1 MKLRECNDLYMSS
14 QIRPGIVR
22 SMSLSDELDS
32 ATIILSNTDRINI
45 EPNDLVELTNEY
57 NKLEYW
63 LVANY
68 TREVFSVAPLKYNY
82 TIDLMSP
89 TRVLETIILPNLTI
103 TNIGQ
108 NRSILFYI
116 QEAIRIYANNSNEN
130 LFAEYGNCT
139 LSAELVSLCQSTV
152 CPECV
157 FEEPTLR
164 EYLDYLLGFKNCLAK
179 LIYESGHFVLT
190 YLDLNPSGSSIEK
203 IGFVD
208 LQQSQTAEQYVTQLE
223 HTFSNVVS
231 QNPITEYHR
240 LKSDSFL
247 FDSESAKLVLN
258 RKPYDINKLIVKN
271 ASFQI
276 YAYMKYSN
284 NDNIIDHATIYVNS
298 DHEEGNA
305 SGGLYRYINN
315 YEIDITDYLVIDSIF
330 QTLETLPQ
338 GSFSILND
346 DLANNNYVNNS
357 LRWSRGNNII
367 DNFHYYQTKTIIWTS
382 SDEPAIIYAIRSAI
396 LKKLDS
402 ILASISYTMSDGVR
416 VTYSRYD
423 SHATKGI
430 FFDYSWKDN
439 FENVIFE
446 VNYIPYVNAK
456 LKIPQDAK
464 YRHLVSTPDNSTNI
478 TTDISSFIRGSFEKN
493 RQLGNDSLMF
503 NARTV
508 LFDKPYYKL
517 GQTYKDED
525 GNTYL
530 LSYLEYE
537 SKNNYVL
544 YKGILTKNY
553 SNRNIHTVI
562 NREKRYYSLADS
574 SESVVRHE
582 ISVQKY
588 NVVLENY
595 QSENT
600 ERTIMLVKPFNI
612 LKFTATANDNDNKV
626 SGYISADTIA
636 EENMVSHSALFY
648 DNAVYATRVGEKKNG
663 GYEMQCLKY
672 VDSYGEVKSFDAE
685 FKYATGNNLDV
696 ILNCEAQYK
705 EDNAFLG
712 SNKVSF
718 DFLKDSREQICLTTE
733 SIIVN
738 KPNDSNIT
746 INESKIA
753 SLLNSKFITFSTKS
767 AGYLMRGDNL
777 SKFGQPLQY
786 IFGYALAN
794 SYPTSLEIR
803 NDKGEVCISIKNY
816 NGEFIGLKKVN

>member
-1 MKLRECNDLYMSS
+1 MKLRECNNLYLST

-32 ATIILSNTDRINI
+32 ATIILSNTDKLAI
-45 EPNDLVELTNEY
+45 EPNDLIELTNESD
-57 NKLEYW
+57 KLEYW

-68 TREVFSVAPLKYNY
+68 NREVFSVAPMKYNY
-82 TIDLMSP
+82 TIDLMSV

-116 QEAIRIYANNSNEN
+116 QEAIRVYANSSSEN
-130 LFAEYGNCT
+130 LFAEYGKCI
-139 LSAELVSLCQSTV
+139 LSDDLIKLCQSTT

-164 EYLDYLLGFKNCLAK
+164 EYLDYLLGFKNCLSK
-179 LIYESGHFVLT
+179 LTYKSGNFILT
-190 YLDLNPSGSSIEK
+190 YLDLNPSGSSVRK
-203 IGFVD
+203 YSFAD

-223 HTFSNVVS
+223 HTFSGVVS
-231 QNPITEYHR
+231 QYSTTEYQR

-247 FDSESAKLVLN
+247 FDSESAKLVLS
-258 RKPYDINKLIVKN
+258 RKPYDINKLVVKN
-271 ASFQI
+271 APFQI

-284 NDNIIDHATIYVNS
+284 NDNIIDHATIYINS
-298 DHEEGNA
+298 NHAEGYE
-305 SGGLYRYINN
+305 SGGMYLYINN

-338 GSFSILND
+338 GAYDTLSDTLV
-346 DLANNNYVNNS
+346 NNNYVNNS
-357 LRWSRGNNII
+357 LRWSRGNNVI
-367 DNFHYYQTKTIIWTS
+367 DNFHYYQTKTTIWTS
-382 SDEPAIIYAIRSAI
+382 SDKPAITYAIRSAI
-396 LKKLDS
+396 YKKLDS
-402 ILASISYTMSDGVR
+402 ILASANYTRSDGVR
-416 VTYSRYD
+416 VTYSRY
-423 SHATKGI
+423 SNNGI
-430 FFDYSWKDN
+430 LFDYSWKDDFN
-439 FENVIFE
+439 SIIFE
-446 VNYIPYVNAK
+446 VEYTPYVNAK
-456 LKIPQDAK
+456 LKIPQDTK
-464 YRHLVSTPDNSTNI
+464 YRHLISAPDNSTNI
-478 TTDISSFIRGSFEKN
+478 MTDISSFIRGSLEKN

-503 NARTV
+503 NARAV
-508 LFDKPYYKL
+508 LSDDPYYKL

-544 YKGILTKNY
+544 YKGIFTKNY
-553 SNRNIHTVI
+553 SNRNIHTII

-582 ISVQKY
+582 INVQKY

-600 ERTIMLVKPFNI
+600 KRTIMLVKPFNI
-612 LKFTATANDNDNKV
+612 LKFTATANENDNKV

-636 EENMVSHSALFY
+636 EGNMISHSALFY

-672 VDSYGEVKSFDAE
+672 VDSYGEVKSFDTE

-696 ILNCEAQYK
+696 ILNCEVQYK

-712 SNKVSF
+712 SNNVSF
-718 DFLKDSREQICLTTE
+718 NFLKDSREQICLTTE
-733 SIIVN
+733 SIIVDN
-738 KPNDSNIT
+738 PNDSNIT

-753 SLLNSKFITFSTKS
+753 SLLNSKLITFSTKS

-786 IFGYALAN
+786 IFGYALED
-794 SYPTSLEIR
+794 SYPTSLEIC
-803 NDKGEVCISIKNY
+803 NGKGEVCISIKNY